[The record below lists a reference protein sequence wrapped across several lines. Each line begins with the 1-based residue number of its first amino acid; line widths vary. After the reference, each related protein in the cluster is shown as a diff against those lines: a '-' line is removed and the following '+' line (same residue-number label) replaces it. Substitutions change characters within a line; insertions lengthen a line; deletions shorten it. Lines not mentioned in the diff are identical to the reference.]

1 MAVAPAQKA
10 QGMGD
15 VLDPDGGIELDPRI
29 GCDFPSLMDRRLL
42 CSSSLFTLSSALM
55 PLPGTV
61 PGRRHLADMIR
72 HQILP
77 AVSDYADQL
86 CQRAYHKDAM
96 GVPHQYETST
106 AMQIGTLTDA
116 LQADCAKLE
125 ADLVVSPW
133 ALSSHELLP

>member
-1 MAVAPAQKA
+1 
-10 QGMGD
+10 
-15 VLDPDGGIELDPRI
+15 
-29 GCDFPSLMDRRLL
+29 
-42 CSSSLFTLSSALM
+42 
-55 PLPGTV
+55 
-61 PGRRHLADMIR
+61 MIR

-125 ADLVVSPW
+125 ADLAAIPVGSIKAMNYCHEVLIPDMAEAREGRRPAGDADCLQVLAFPGIQRPAVLRIKCARGPRPSAG
-133 ALSSHELLP
+133 ALLDSFVTPARRRTAPK